1 VRIRAAL
8 IAFAAAW
15 FPAAMTEDELGF
27 AGGPHSAQVIAD
39 GRHVVH
45 HRLDRLALEPVDVS
59 IQGAF

>member
-15 FPAAMTEDELGF
+15 FPAAITEDELGF
-27 AGGPHSAQVIAD
+27 GCGPRSAQVVAD
-39 GRHVVH
+39 GRQIVH
-45 HRLDRLALEPVDVS
+45 HRLGRLALEPVDVS

>member
-1 VRIRAAL
+1 VRIRAAR

-27 AGGPHSAQVIAD
+27 AGGPHRAQVIAD
-39 GRHVVH
+39 GRQVVH

-59 IQGAF
+59 IRGAF

>member
-1 VRIRAAL
+1 VRIRAVL
-8 IAFAAAW
+8 IAVAAAW

-27 AGGPHSAQVIAD
+27 ACGPRRARVVAD
-39 GRHVVH
+39 GRQAVH

>member
-15 FPAAMTEDELGF
+15 FPAATTEDELGF

-39 GRHVVH
+39 RRQVVH

>member
-15 FPAAMTEDELGF
+15 FPAAMPEDELGF
-27 AGGPHSAQVIAD
+27 AGGPHGGQVIAD
-39 GRHVVH
+39 GRQVVH
-45 HRLDRLALEPVDVS
+45 DRLGRLALEPVNVS

>member
-15 FPAAMTEDELGF
+15 FPAAITEDEPGF
-27 AGGPHSAQVIAD
+27 GCGPRRTQVIAD
-39 GRHVVH
+39 GRQVVH